1 MTVRSRRL
9 RHPIFRLAAGLL
21 LTIGLCAGSAN
32 AQVVIV
38 NPTGEGKDIAEYADC
53 LLYTSPSP
61 RDRTRS
67 RMPSSA

>member
-38 NPTGEGKDIAEYADC
+38 NPTGEGKDIAEYAEQAK
-53 LLYTSPSP
+53 
-61 RDRTRS
+61 R
-67 RMPSSA
+67 